1 MLLNRYYLRV
11 LEYIGCPYSRLLTVI
26 MDGKKAGV
34 FCGYSDKT
42 QISPVDPGVLLFCPV
57 RQEIVRVKNEGSP
70 EPPGHFG
77 KERFSFSYFSEVS
90 QLSAR
95 EYPFF
100 IRTDASRVILFR
112 VSVVS
117 SLTFAQIFSL
127 ASSVSE

>member
-70 EPPGHFG
+70 EPPRTRREG
-77 KERFSFSYFSEVS
+77 K
-90 QLSAR
+90 
-95 EYPFF
+95 
-100 IRTDASRVILFR
+100 ILFFNPDVPLFMIAR
-112 VSVVS
+112 
-117 SLTFAQIFSL
+117 TGPR
-127 ASSVSE
+127 